1 MAETLT
7 FWMTVV
13 GTIAG
18 VVSMVVAVLDR
29 RGPRR
34 PRQGPGLLRKATGS
48 CLYGTLMMAAISIV
62 VCAPVVN
69 IGALVTGFD
78 LNPFGCAIGL
88 ALNVLGI
95 PLDRW
100 GGVPGET
107 EHKVY
112 AIFCAPFILIYAL
125 LLIAA

>member
-29 RGPRR
+29 RGPR
-34 PRQGPGLLRKATGS
+34 
-48 CLYGTLMMAAISIV
+48 AISIV